1 MLLVFLHYRLGGN
14 QLLLLL
20 AEDSL
25 FTIIYTKKRMI
36 FSLSFLFM
44 GGNSSY
50 SVLCDSR
57 ELELICRFIDI
68 AMRLLAY
75 KYLKQRV

>member
-1 MLLVFLHYRLGGN
+1 
-14 QLLLLL
+14 
-20 AEDSL
+20 
-25 FTIIYTKKRMI
+25 
-36 FSLSFLFM
+36 M